1 MAIDTALATVLRQ
14 NTLSLSQF
22 NLAYSFL
29 VTNMVKLRTAGLIV
43 ISALFLSA
51 CAGTPVK
58 PSFTNMASTFAQSL
72 AAYQTDGVLTNIIR
86 ASEERPLSFLDIPSI
101 NGSGNVS
108 QSHSAGLTLGALSVN
123 NLYGSIASVSPNF
136 SVSLGTSFNFTQSSL
151 DNATFWSGILSKVQP
166 KGLAYFRNPNIPRE
180 LLFALAIESIDITD
194 AQGKTSRY
202 VNSPLEPNYPQFEKV
217 LYELLESGLD
227 VVATAVPAPASGQ
240 QPQSNK
246 QAPNQQQATV
256 SYNLCLIGNMA
267 NTAKEM
273 KYDSANYCGGKLPA
287 LFNPNDKNAAFTVNL
302 RSPKQI
308 FNYLGEVVQAQNLTD
323 PKLVRLPPTTN
334 TTIRKSGESNQYALI
349 VVEKN
354 ASSTSNLY
362 ASTVGTYGDYYSVPK
377 ENNGYSPLV
386 IDMLLLMITLN
397 KISGSIPQQPAVL
410 IR

>member
-1 MAIDTALATVLRQ
+1 
-14 NTLSLSQF
+14 
-22 NLAYSFL
+22 
-29 VTNMVKLRTAGLIV
+29 MVKLRTAGLIV

-323 PKLVRLPPTTN
+323 PKLVRLPQLPTLRSVNPVRAIN
-334 TTIRKSGESNQYALI
+334 T
-349 VVEKN
+349 
-354 ASSTSNLY
+354 
-362 ASTVGTYGDYYSVPK
+362 P
-377 ENNGYSPLV
+377 
-386 IDMLLLMITLN
+386 
-397 KISGSIPQQPAVL
+397 
-410 IR
+410 